1 MRSGALGQNGRAVHL
16 ASIEEEEYESLTADA
31 KKSGA
36 TYDAKAPGSFPFP
49 LATNR
54 SKKIPPRPC
63 RNCGSVLHYDRDCAS
78 WRNRDRPTTKA
89 LPASKANSAYQ
100 ASYMA
105 MLEDLDEEYQEQC
118 DVFHTAL
125 NEAVEATVL
134 TAEISSSNLPANVP
148 ASVAE
153 LRTEA
158 LSLSSEECSW
168 ESLPALVAA
177 DEPPWESP
185 SEKVY
190 KPRPIWER
198 PAGHAVQGVDAFKL
212 LCHVNSLQEPAAIVV
227 GDSGAA
233 PTLISQRFLDS
244 LKLSKPRR
252 RTGRKLNLIQLT
264 GTAGCSEYVRLNL
277 YFQSQKGPVCLKGV
291 EAYVVKG
298 MVANL
303 IIGEDTQ
310 LAWQLHTIR
319 PNGTRHW
326 KVGDSAYRIP
336 GTTSPAPA
344 ESFTVQWAPEPEAK
358 EPAVKPVKKLAP
370 EEAKKHWNALA
381 KYDVLIKPESIAT
394 VTAVARGAP
403 NQEAMYLEG
412 TPLKRGSASF
422 ICAPDGMVDPD
433 SEGCFQIKIAN
444 TTHRHIKLRAGES
457 LGQVFKANDAL
468 KATSQLTENERLA
481 FAKRVAQLA
490 ALTPS
495 LDAAQAGHE
504 TQTTLPEGE
513 TIGSQPETFGWGP
526 KT

>member
-1 MRSGALGQNGRAVHL
+1 MIRDFVRDSIMSRKWIETEWLRFQEMRYRQKGHEGESPAQYLSRKLQLRRKLQPIFRDSDPQLYSYEVADIWLHSPPAWAAHIDLEQCLTSAELIKLATDKDEQLQASRSISQLVKLMRSGALGQNGRAVHL

-31 KKSGA
+31 KKSSA
-36 TYDAKAPGSFPFP
+36 TSDAKAPGSFPFP

-54 SKKIPPRPC
+54 SKRIPPRPC
-63 RNCGSVLHYDRDCAS
+63 RNCGSILHYDRDCAS

-198 PAGHAVQGVDAFKL
+198 PAGHAVQGVDAFKV

-336 GTTSPAPA
+336 
-344 ESFTVQWAPEPEAK
+344 
-358 EPAVKPVKKLAP
+358 L
-370 EEAKKHWNALA
+370 
-381 KYDVLIKPESIAT
+381 VLL
-394 VTAVARGAP
+394 RP
-403 NQEAMYLEG
+403 NPSRFNGHQNRR
-412 TPLKRGSASF
+412 PK
-422 ICAPDGMVDPD
+422 
-433 SEGCFQIKIAN
+433 
-444 TTHRHIKLRAGES
+444 S
-457 LGQVFKANDAL
+457 LL
-468 KATSQLTENERLA
+468 
-481 FAKRVAQLA
+481 
-490 ALTPS
+490 
-495 LDAAQAGHE
+495 
-504 TQTTLPEGE
+504 
-513 TIGSQPETFGWGP
+513 
-526 KT
+526 